1 MQGQRAHGRKQWRRY
16 TSRLEPKAD
25 RRANASRTTSSRT
38 MWITSSQQVATGDGH
53 DYEAG
58 HAKRTQPHPV
68 RAHAQGVARD
78 RSHEQRYHRCGDQ
91 AENEV
96 EQLHAATIACPPMSA
111 HPPFGTLAQGQEP
124 GCTRREARG

>member
-1 MQGQRAHGRKQWRRY
+1 MATIYIEARTKGRQEGERIEDYVVEDHVDHVLAASCHRR
-16 TSRLEPKAD
+16 R
-25 RRANASRTTSSRT
+25 
-38 MWITSSQQVATGDGH
+38 H